1 MTDIQGLLAGR
12 GVWAAAIAIGFPLAL
27 VVATELAFELE
38 RRANPLDRSV
48 RWIRNYLL
56 PLVALVLFLRRVVE
70 LPPDAIWVRVAET
83 ACWVATV
90 IASFGVINRQVFD
103 AARPGSWRAKV
114 PRLLRDLVGLLL
126 AAVAAA
132 LVYQFVWG
140 QQIQGAL
147 AALGVTSIVV
157 GLALQEPLGNLFSG
171 LMLLMER
178 PFEVGDTIEVGGV
191 SGVVKEINWRSA
203 HIESGAGLAQVVPN
217 STLNKETINNY
228 SRPTP
233 IRMQMV
239 DVNFSYDDPPN
250 KVRSALLEL
259 ARSTRGV
266 LAKPKPIAATL
277 GYGDFAV
284 NYRLIFR
291 TTEDDRWSV
300 RNEILTRLW
309 YVARR
314 HGLTMPYPVSVNLQ
328 YGQSGPFERA
338 RPSAGEGIA
347 QFPRIPV
354 LADVADEPSAER
366 LAFGRNE
373 TIFGE
378 GDPIEGVYL
387 VVSGSVSLQVA
398 RDGDR
403 AEPETEIAVV
413 RPGEFFGLAGIYG
426 RHPSESRA
434 VAIEDTDVIKLGPET
449 VRMLFEASP
458 HLARETGHALDVRR
472 KAVRSAR
479 TAMRDSRAA
488 AHSVTGSQR

>member
-1 MTDIQGLLAGR
+1 MSELGALAGR
-12 GVWAAAIAIGFPLAL
+12 GFWAAAIAIGFPLAL
-27 VVATELAFELE
+27 VLTTELAFELE
-38 RRANPLDRSV
+38 RRGHPLERSV

-70 LPPDAIWVRVAET
+70 LPPDAVWVRMTET

-90 IASFGVINRQVFD
+90 IASLGVINRLVFD
-103 AARPGSWRAKV
+103 TARRGSWQARV

-191 SGVVKEINWRSA
+191 SGVVKEVNWRSA

-217 STLNKETINNY
+217 STLNKETISNY
-228 SRPTP
+228 SRPTA
-233 IRMQMV
+233 IRMQMI

-250 KVRSALLEL
+250 KVCAVLLEL
-259 ARSTRGV
+259 AASTRGV

-291 TTEDDRWSV
+291 TTEENRWSV
-300 RNEILTRLW
+300 RNAILTRLW
-309 YVARR
+309 YAARR
-314 HGLTMPYPVSVNLQ
+314 HGLTMPYPVSVSLQ
-328 YGQSGPFERA
+328 YLQTAPFERA

-354 LADVADEPSAER
+354 LPDVMAEPSAER
-366 LAFGRNE
+366 MAFGRNE

-378 GDPIEGVYL
+378 GEAIEGVYL
-387 VVSGSVSLQVA
+387 VVNGAVSLQVA
-398 RDGDR
+398 RAGQGAD
-403 AEPETEIAVV
+403 PETEIAVV
-413 RPGEFFGLAGIYG
+413 RAGEFFGLAGIYG
-426 RHPSESRA
+426 RHPAESRA
-434 VAIEDTDVIKLGPET
+434 VAIEDTDVVKLGPET

-472 KAVRSAR
+472 KAVQSVRTTMRERPGAR
-479 TAMRDSRAA
+479 PS
-488 AHSVTGSQR
+488 

>member
-1 MTDIQGLLAGR
+1 MNDIQALLQGR
-12 GVWAAAIAIGFPLAL
+12 GLWAAAIAVGFPLAL
-27 VVATELAFELE
+27 VLTTELAFELE
-38 RRANPLDRSV
+38 RRANPLERSV

-56 PLVALVLFLRRVVE
+56 PLLALVLFLRRVLE
-70 LPPDAIWVRVAET
+70 LPADTFSVRMTET
-83 ACWVATV
+83 ACWVAAA
-90 IASFGVINRQVFD
+90 IASLGIVNRQVFD
-103 AARPGSWRAKV
+103 AARPGSWQAKV
-114 PRLLRDLVGLLL
+114 PRLLRDFVGLLL
-126 AAVAAA
+126 AAVAVA
-132 LVYQFVWG
+132 LVYQFIWG

-191 SGVVKEINWRSA
+191 SGVVKEVNWRSA

-233 IRMQMV
+233 IRMQMI
-239 DVNFSYDDPPN
+239 DVGFSYDDPPN
-250 KVRSALLEL
+250 KVRAALLEL
-259 ARSTRGV
+259 ATSTRGV
-266 LAKPKPIAATL
+266 LEKPKPIAATV

-291 TTEDDRWSV
+291 TTEENRWSV
-300 RNEILTRLW
+300 RNDVMTRLW

-314 HGLTMPYPVSVNLQ
+314 YGLTMPYPVSVNLEYRQ
-328 YGQSGPFERA
+328 GTPFEKP
-338 RPSAGEGIA
+338 RPSARDGIA

-354 LADVADEPSAER
+354 LPDVMMEPSAER

-373 TIFGE
+373 TIFAE

-387 VVSGSVSLQVA
+387 VVNGAVSLQLA
-398 RDGDR
+398 RDGEP

-426 RHPSESRA
+426 RHPAESRA
-434 VAIEDTDVIKLGPET
+434 VALEDTDVVKLGPET

-472 KAVRSAR
+472 KAVQSMRSA
-479 TAMRDSRAA
+479 ARA
-488 AHSVTGSQR
+488 Q